1 MRIRWKGVPTVLFG
15 NELLDKAFSKARA
28 AADRV
33 DDSDRTFRVRKQ
45 MRRMVQTSG
54 DTLYDALIEMVHQ
67 WPSLDQ
73 MPLFDQSM
81 IEAAVGCDMY
91 RKNLASLQWAAGQI
105 RTVSSQNAKKITR
118 TANIEYM
125 HESRRE
131 AYGRI
136 SSIISQVGGSLK
148 WLNEAREVLKRLPSI
163 DQNDPCVVIS
173 GAPNVGKSALI
184 RALSSGEPE
193 VNSYPFT
200 TKRLHV
206 GHFDANRLRIQL
218 VDTPGLLDRPM
229 ESRNDIEMQAIAALE
244 HLGSLVLFL
253 LDLSESGGND
263 VEDQM
268 RLLDEV
274 KELLGENEMLV
285 CISKGDLL
293 EPLPD
298 SWREDSLSY
307 TDEGYPIFSVI
318 DGIGVEGLR
327 ELMMQHI
334 MTVQKG
340 DPMSLPEGWHRR
352 DLEDSSL

>member
-1 MRIRWKGVPTVLFG
+1 MRIRWKSVPTVLFG
-15 NELLDKAFSKARA
+15 DELLDKAFTKARS

-33 DDSDRTFRVRKQ
+33 NDSDKTFRVRKQ
-45 MRRMVQTSG
+45 MRGMVQTAG
-54 DTLYDALIEMVHQ
+54 DTLYDSLMSMVHS

-73 MPLFDQSM
+73 MPRFDQAM

-105 RTVSSQNAKKITR
+105 RSVASQNAKKITR

-125 HESRRE
+125 HECRRE

-136 SSIISQVGGSLK
+136 SSLISQVGKSLQ
-148 WLNEAREVLKRLPSI
+148 WLNESREVLKRLPSI
-163 DQNDPCVVIS
+163 DELDPCVVIA

-206 GHFDANRLRIQL
+206 GHFEANRLRVQL

-229 ESRNDIEMQAIAALE
+229 QERNDIEMQAIAALE

-253 LDLSESGGND
+253 LDASESSGSSMD
-263 VEDQM
+263 DQLHLLAEVE
-268 RLLDEV
+268 
-274 KELLGENEMLV
+274 ELLQDEDVLV
-285 CISKGDLL
+285 CMSKGDLL
-293 EPLPD
+293 EGLP
-298 SWREDSLSY
+298 EDWGESELSY
-307 TDEGYPIFSVI
+307 AERGPVFSVQE
-318 DGIGVEGLR
+318 GIGVEGLR
-327 ELMMQHI
+327 DLMMKHI
-334 MTVQKG
+334 MTVQRG

-352 DLEDSSL
+352 DHEESTL